1 MSAAAELPPPHRIL
15 EAAIRDS
22 PLWFPDER
30 DRRVESAAFPDM
42 VSIYRGLTSGY
53 IPPSQGAFAD
63 EIARRVRGYPHS
75 AVFARAC
82 RAYPSFVRQH
92 HAVLVLREHFPV
104 VAWDRWLDQLQAV
117 DVLVVDERGLAAG
130 VDLSTDTATA
140 RQWHGV
146 KGGRHTAP
154 AIPVLEVYADP
165 REYRVGAFWLHDP
178 ERLVARVRAVL
189 EQTIVRVLAELEQGA
204 DDVYRRAERRPK
216 CSRQDFDAGLRG
228 ALAFLKQRLLGG
240 PLKGS

>member
-1 MSAAAELPPPHRIL
+1 MSAAPDLPPPHRIL
-15 EAAIRDS
+15 ELAIRDY

-42 VSIYRGLTSGY
+42 VSLYRGLVSGY
-53 IPPSQGAFAD
+53 IPPPQGEFAD
-63 EIARRVRGYPHS
+63 EVTRRVHGHPRT

-92 HAVLVLREHFPV
+92 HAVLALRQHFPV

-117 DVLVVDERGLAAG
+117 DVLVVDERGFAAG
-130 VDLSTDTATA
+130 LDLSTDTAAA
-140 RQWHGV
+140 RDWHGV
-146 KGGRHTAP
+146 KGGRHAAP
-154 AIPVLEVYADP
+154 AIPVLEAYADP
-165 REYRVGAFWLHDP
+165 REYRVGTFWLHDP

-204 DDVYRRAERRPK
+204 DDVYRRTDRRPK

-228 ALAFLKQRLLGG
+228 ALAFLKQRLLGSG
-240 PLKGS
+240 LNSS